1 MRRRGRSTA
10 ALAALFAAISAACG
24 APAASAGFSGA
35 LASDSLLLP
44 TETFVLTREDLAGRN
59 VHTLDDIIALLPGVF
74 RWREGPPGSF
84 EGFSVE
90 GRSSRGANFLVNGRP
105 VVDVY
110 RFEALL
116 RVLPL
121 SRIERIEVVY
131 SGSPVFTGDLS
142 SRGAVNLVLEEGG
155 REAPSSLLNFTYGE
169 AKRRAR
175 RAWFATPRAHVGGV
189 LAYDQYLQDGI
200 ECIPALPG
208 RIVGA
213 YDSRSILAELWFEP
227 SPAERVDVLFHR
239 YEDTSVGTIVGS
251 LEDVRWSGFASLVS
265 YRRPSLEISVRER
278 VVKLSRRWTEL
289 DAISLAGSARWSGS
303 AGPVGVRA
311 FATAENVSFENEI
324 RGTAFSPSYRRFEGG
339 AAFGGALPS
348 GAKWRFGAWGGYHD
362 EAGAYS
368 GGEAALA
375 KAWSERISQDVV
387 VARRLRLPSAQ
398 ELYQPAIAIVS
409 GTDTFSTAGNADLS
423 PEISDEIS
431 LGFRAPHVSISIFGR
446 SESSL
451 IRLDGGSRA
460 VYRSTGSGLVAGAR
474 GRLDAGAKILGVDC
488 ATILS
493 GEGYPEREAL
503 ADGVPAH
510 RVIAEIALS
519 RRILGGTELLSAGLA
534 AEFAGK
540 RSWPS
545 GELPSYRV
553 LDFRASLTVMSARVS
568 FELRNLLDESWETV
582 PGYTMPGRYY
592 TIGIFWELLD

>member
-1 MRRRGRSTA
+1 MRRRDRSAA
-10 ALAALFAAISAACG
+10 ALAALFAAISAAG
-24 APAASAGFSGA
+24 GMPAASAGISGA

-59 VHTLDDIIALLPGVF
+59 VHTVDDIIALLPGVF
-74 RWREGPPGSF
+74 RWREGPPGAY

-90 GRSSRGANFLVNGRP
+90 GRSSRGANFLVNGHP
-105 VVDVY
+105 VVDPY

-116 RVLPL
+116 RILPL

-131 SGSPVFTGDLS
+131 SGSPAFTGDLS

-155 REAPSSLLNFTYGE
+155 REAPSSLLEFTFGE

-189 LAYDQYLQDGI
+189 FAYDEYLQDGI
-200 ECIPALPG
+200 ECIPTLPG
-208 RIVGA
+208 RIVGT

-227 SPAERVDVLFHR
+227 SPAERISVRFHR

-251 LEDVRWSGFASLVS
+251 REDVRWSGFASLVS
-265 YRRPSLEISVRER
+265 YRRSSFEISVRER
-278 VVKLSRRWTEL
+278 LLKLSRQWTGL

-311 FATAENVSFENEI
+311 FATVEGARFENEI
-324 RGTAFSPSYRRFEGG
+324 RGAAFSPSFTRVEGG
-339 AAFGGALPS
+339 AVFGGALPS
-348 GAKWRFGAWGGYHD
+348 DARWRFGAWGGYHD
-362 EAGAYS
+362 EVGAYS
-368 GGEAALA
+368 GGEVALG
-375 KAWSERISQDVV
+375 KAWSERVSQDIV

-398 ELYQPAIAIVS
+398 ELYQPAIAFVS
-409 GTDTFSTAGNADLS
+409 GADTFSTAGNADLS

-431 LGFRAPHVSISIFGR
+431 LGLRAPHLSISLFGR

-460 VYRSTGSGLVAGAR
+460 VYRSTGSGLVAGVRAR
-474 GRLDAGAKILGVDC
+474 VDGGAKILGVDC
-488 ATILS
+488 AAAVS

-503 ADGVPAH
+503 ADGVPS
-510 RVIAEIALS
+510 RRLLAEIALS

-534 AEFAGK
+534 VEFAGK
-540 RSWPS
+540 RSWPA

-553 LDFRASLTVMSARVS
+553 LDFRASLTIMSARVS
-568 FELRNLLDESWETV
+568 FELRNLLDESYETAY
-582 PGYTMPGRYY
+582 GYTMPGRYY
-592 TIGIFWELLD
+592 TIGIFWELFD